1 MFNYSFFNRS
11 LWIWNKSWAD
21 FCQNESVDQGSVL
34 SFSSHES
41 DEPEMHLKSLGI
53 KISTLRSF
61 ITPGWYRYTFLN
73 ERLGMFYKAARSRAQ
88 ANGKVGLNHRSI
100 RHLKVK
106 RQSFIIWGEV
116 TGEWQEAGRGQGTF
130 WSCRLSISG
139 HMLAGVIQTVSEIL
153 LNVSSNLPGGLQH
166 LNTTF
171 NRLVMG
177 KQAQSVT
184 EILSQMTHT
193 FHLRQC
199 S

>member
-1 MFNYSFFNRS
+1 
-11 LWIWNKSWAD
+11 
-21 FCQNESVDQGSVL
+21 
-34 SFSSHES
+34 
-41 DEPEMHLKSLGI
+41 MHLKHLGI
-53 KISTLRSF
+53 NISTLRSF

-88 ANGKVGLNHRSI
+88 ANGKVNHRSI

-116 TGEWQEAGRGQGTF
+116 TGGWQGAGRGQGTF

-139 HMLAGVIQTVSEIL
+139 HMLAGVLQTVSEIL
-153 LNVSSNLPGGLQH
+153 LNVPGGLQH

-171 NRLVMG
+171 NRLVLG

-184 EILSQMTHT
+184 EILLQMTHT
-193 FHLRQC
+193 RFILETVQLRRRELLSNQEWKPLV
-199 S
+199 